1 MINSVK
7 LKLNVPREIL
17 GITETLQSNGF
28 LAYLV
33 GGCVR
38 DSLIGRQPKDW
49 DIATNATPEEI
60 IPLFPKTIYE
70 NLFGTVTVVNEQVS
84 PETIKKWGETLKNVE
99 VTPFRTE
106 ANYSDHRHPDQ
117 IKFGDKLKDDLSR
130 RDFTI
135 NALAYNPSDN
145 ELIDLYGGVKD
156 IKDKVIKTV
165 GKATQRFT
173 EDSLRMIRAIRF
185 ASELGFTCNQEIL
198 DSISCNSR
206 LLEKIA
212 IERVRDEF
220 VKIINS
226 PEPMAGLI
234 LSHQTGLLQYIIPEL
249 ETGIGLEQKGEHI
262 YDVWEHTLRAVQ
274 HASDKNYLLHVKLAA
289 LFHDIGKPKTRR
301 PSSAKATGDKAG
313 KEFTFYGHEVVG
325 KRMTVKI
332 MSRLKFSNKE
342 IELVQK
348 MVRNHMFFADP
359 DKITLSAVRRV
370 IVNVGPEHIWDLMNL
385 RICDR
390 IGMGRPK
397 EEPYR
402 LRKYESMIEEALRA
416 PTSVGMLKIDGKR
429 VMKVTRETPGPK
441 IGYILNALLEEAL
454 ENPDINNEAFLV
466 KRVGELAKLSE
477 NELKKLADKGKDKKE
492 EVEQEE
498 LKKIRDK
505 YRVK

>member
-17 GITETLQSNGF
+17 DIVETLQKEGF

-38 DSLIGRQPKDW
+38 DSLIGRKPKDW
-49 DIATNATPEEI
+49 DITTNASPEQI
-60 IPLFPKTIYE
+60 QPLFPKTVYE
-70 NLFGTVTVVNEQVS
+70 NSFGTVTIVNESV
-84 PETIKKWGETLKNVE
+84 PREALAKWGETLKNVE
-99 VTPFRTE
+99 ITPFRTE
-106 ANYSDHRHPDQ
+106 ANYSDRRHPDQ
-117 IKFGDKLKDDLSR
+117 IKFSDKLSDDLSR

-135 NALAYNPSDN
+135 NALAYNPSDS

-156 IKDKVIKTV
+156 IKDKLVKTV
-165 GKATQRFT
+165 GEADRRFS
-173 EDSLRMIRAIRF
+173 EDALRLLRAVRL
-185 ASELGFTCNQEIL
+185 ACELGFTCNQEVL
-198 DSISCNSR
+198 ASISRNSG
-206 LLEKIA
+206 LIKEIA
-212 IERVRDEF
+212 VERIKDEF
-220 VKIINS
+220 VKIIDS
-226 PEPMAGLI
+226 PAPMNGLI

-249 ETGIGLEQKGEHI
+249 EAGIGLEQKGEHI

-274 HASDKNYLLHVKLAA
+274 HASDKNYPLHVKLAA

-301 PSSAKATGDKAG
+301 PGLKG
-313 KEFTFYGHEVVG
+313 KEFTFYGHEVAG
-325 KRMTVKI
+325 ERITVKV

-359 DKITLSAVRRV
+359 EKITLSAVRRV
-370 IVNVGPEHIWDLMNL
+370 IVNVGPEYIWDLMNL

-429 VMKVTRETPGPK
+429 VMEVTRETPGPK

-454 ENPDINNEAFLV
+454 ENPDINNEVFLV
-466 KRVGELAKLSE
+466 KRVEELAKLSE
-477 NELKKLADKGKDKKE
+477 KELIALAEKGKDKKE

>member
-1 MINSVK
+1 MTDSVK
-7 LKLNVPREIL
+7 IKLDVPREIL
-17 GITETLQSNGF
+17 EITETLQNKGF

-49 DIATNATPEEI
+49 DVATNATPDQI
-60 IPLFPKTIYE
+60 QPLFTKTVYE
-70 NLFGTVTVVNEQVS
+70 NLFGTVTVVNENVS
-84 PETIKKWGETLKNVE
+84 VE

-106 ANYSDHRHPDQ
+106 ANYSDRRHPDK
-117 IKFGDKLKDDLSR
+117 IKFSDKLEDDLSR

-135 NALAYNPSDN
+135 NALAYNPTNN
-145 ELIDLYGGVKD
+145 ELIDLYGGVRD
-156 IKDKVIKTV
+156 IKDKVIRTV
-165 GKATQRFT
+165 GLADKRFT
-173 EDSLRMIRAIRF
+173 EDALRLIRAIRF
-185 ASELGFTCNQEIL
+185 ACELGFMCNKEVL
-198 DSISCNSR
+198 DSISRNSG
-206 LLEKIA
+206 LLKDIS

-220 VKIINS
+220 VKIIDS
-226 PEPMAGLI
+226 PQPMTGLI
-234 LSHQTGLLQYIIPEL
+234 LSHETGILSHILPEL
-249 ETGIGLEQKGEHI
+249 EKGIGLEQKGEHI
-262 YDVWEHTLRAVQ
+262 YDIWEHTLKAVQ
-274 HASDKNYLLHVKLAA
+274 HSADKNYPLHVKLAA
-289 LFHDIGKPKTRR
+289 LFHDIGKVKTRR
-301 PSSAKATGDKAG
+301 AGLKG

-325 KRMTVKI
+325 ERMTVEI

-370 IVNVGPEHIWDLMNL
+370 IANVGPEYIWDLMNL

-416 PTSVGMLKIDGKR
+416 PTSVGMLKINGKQ
-429 VMKVTRETPGPK
+429 VMAVTRETPGPK

-454 ENPDINNEAFLV
+454 ENPEINNERFLV
-466 KRVGELAKLSE
+466 KRVEELAKLPE
-477 NELKKLADKGKDKKE
+477 NKLKELAEKGKDKKE
-492 EVEQEE
+492 ETEQTE

>member
-1 MINSVK
+1 MTNSVK
-7 LKLNVPREIL
+7 LKLDVPRKILEIV
-17 GITETLQSNGF
+17 ETLQNNGF

-49 DIATNATPEEI
+49 DITTNATPEQI
-60 IPLFPKTIYE
+60 QGLFPKTVYE
-70 NLFGTVTVVNEQVS
+70 NEFGTVTVINEQVS
-84 PETIKKWGETLKNVE
+84 PETIKQWGETLKNVE

-106 ANYSDHRHPDQ
+106 ANYSDRRHPDQ
-117 IKFGDKLKDDLSR
+117 IKFSDKLEDDLAR
-130 RDFTI
+130 RDFII
-135 NALAYNPSDN
+135 NALAYNPAESQ
-145 ELIDLYGGVKD
+145 LIDLYGGVGD
-156 IKDKVIKTV
+156 IKDKTIRTV
-165 GKATQRFT
+165 GKADLRFS
-173 EDSLRMIRAIRF
+173 EDALRMLRAIRL
-185 ASELGFTCNQEIL
+185 ACELGFTCNQELL
-198 DSISCNSR
+198 DSISRNSA
-206 LLEKIA
+206 LLKEIS

-220 VKIINS
+220 VKIIDS
-226 PEPMAGLI
+226 PEPMKGLI
-234 LSHQTGLLQYIIPEL
+234 LIHQTGLLQYISPEL
-249 ETGIGLEQKGEHI
+249 EAGIGVEQKGEHI
-262 YDVWEHTLRAVQ
+262 YDVWEHTLRATQ
-274 HASDKNYLLHVKLAA
+274 HASGKNYPLHVKLAA

-301 PSSAKATGDKAG
+301 SGLKG

-325 KRMTVKI
+325 ERMAVKI
-332 MSRLKFSNKE
+332 MSRLKFPNKE

-370 IVNVGPEHIWDLMNL
+370 IANVGPEYIWDLMNL

-429 VMKVTRETPGPK
+429 VMEVTRETPGPK
-441 IGYILNALLEEAL
+441 IGHILNALLEEAL
-454 ENPDINNEAFLV
+454 ENPDINNEVFLV

-492 EVEQEE
+492 EVEQQE
-498 LKKIRDK
+498 L
-505 YRVK
+505 